1 MPLEPAV
8 NAQETFRHALSIFP
22 AYAAEIEDYGS
33 DSTGR
38 FSEQLFAAR
47 IADNRGA
54 CDAYLD
60 LYDVDP
66 TPFLA
71 LFHGACDP
79 LNRAT
84 IAALAGRWDTD
95 GENEND
101 WNTVHCRPVF
111 WDEAAPMQQCLG
123 ASGRAD
129 VPEIRLL
136 AVMLSGM
143 YLISRAQDG
152 SSTDIADC
160 FDGDGG
166 MVSMDHLQ
174 EMERLASRAEDGED
188 DDGHDPDQSD
198 NFEELHFD

>member
-1 MPLEPAV
+1 MPLGTAV

-22 AYAAEIEDYGS
+22 DYSAEIEDYGS

-38 FSEQLFAAR
+38 FSEQLFTTR
-47 IADNRGA
+47 IAVNRGA

-66 TPFLA
+66 TPFLV

-84 IAALAGRWDTD
+84 IAALAVSLDTN
-95 GENEND
+95 GEDEND
-101 WNTVHCRPVF
+101 QHVAGCCPVF
-111 WDEAAPMQQCLG
+111 WEDAAPMQQCLE

-143 YLISRAQDG
+143 YLISRTQDG
-152 SSTDIADC
+152 ASANIAVC
-160 FDGDGG
+160 FDDDGK

-174 EMERLASRAEDGED
+174 EMERLAFLAEDGED
-188 DDGHDPDQSD
+188 DAGHDPDQPD
-198 NFEELHFD
+198 DYEELHFD